1 MAKSRPNQKRKK
13 SKQTRSYSDR
23 VYSDKIEYLPP
34 DWNARQLQLLNI
46 EIHGDPI
53 RKVNPKIEPLLQQS
67 LILIS
72 KGKGAKG
79 EALLK
84 QALEIEPNDP
94 ALLNNLGQAYNLQG
108 QEQKAKEL
116 AYEIHERFPDYLFGR
131 VNLANILIE
140 KGELERANEL
150 IAPLFS
156 RKRLHFSEFA
166 ALCAAQIQLSLAE
179 GNRDV
184 AESWLDMMK
193 QIIPDDPNIPALELR
208 VRPSVKAFL
217 RTLLRR

>member
-1 MAKSRPNQKRKK
+1 MAKSRPNKKRKK

-23 VYSDKIEYLPP
+23 VYSDNIGYLPP
-34 DWNARQLQLLNI
+34 GWNSRQLQLMNI
-46 EIHGDPI
+46 EIHGEPV
-53 RKVNPKIEPLLQQS
+53 KKTNPKVEPLLRRS
-67 LILIS
+67 LALLG
-72 KGKGAKG
+72 KRKGA
-79 EALLK
+79 EAEVLLK
-84 QALEIEPNDP
+84 QALEIEPKDP
-94 ALLNNLGQAYNLQG
+94 VLLNNLGQAYSLQG
-108 QEQKAKEL
+108 QERKAEEL
-116 AYEIHERFPDYLFGR
+116 AYEIHERFPDYFFGR

-179 GNRDV
+179 GTRDV

-208 VRPSVKAFL
+208 VRPSLKALL
-217 RTLLRR
+217 RTILRR